1 MRKYLFIGCGGF
13 LGAICRYLAEQVPIY
28 HYHENIPLDTL
39 IINVSGSFL
48 LALILTTALEV
59 RAVDSDLRLGL
70 ATGLLGAYTTFSTL
84 SKEVVTLMGS
94 GDYFSA
100 VSYLTVSVA
109 LGLGTI
115 YFGTVAAR
123 KVGAILWKKDGDD
136 AAGERE

>member
-1 MRKYLFIGCGGF
+1 MRKYIFIGCGGF
-13 LGAICRYLAEQVPIY
+13 FGAICRYLVEQVHVY

-59 RAVDSDLRLGL
+59 RTMDSDLRLGL

-94 GDYFSA
+94 GAYFSA
-100 VSYLTVSVA
+100 ISYLTVSVA
-109 LGLGTI
+109 LGLGAI
-115 YFGTVAAR
+115 YFGTVVAR
-123 KVGAILWKKDGDD
+123 ELGAKLWKKDGDD
-136 AAGERE
+136 ALEEKE